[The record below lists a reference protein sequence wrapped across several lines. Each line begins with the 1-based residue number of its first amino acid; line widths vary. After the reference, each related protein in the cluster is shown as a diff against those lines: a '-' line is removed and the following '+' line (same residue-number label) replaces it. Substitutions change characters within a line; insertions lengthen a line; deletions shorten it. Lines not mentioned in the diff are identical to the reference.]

1 LIALLTTYFL
11 VFYILIPGI
20 LFRFSSSLFVRL
32 KLFQRTRTQEATFAV
47 AVALLP
53 FLLTLFGVWNLP
65 VLRHHPFR
73 IAEGTPRQRR
83 QDYQRAIAL
92 IASPDPVKSPAADNL
107 ANPEPAAN
115 QQPLPYARD
124 ERQGNWHSLNRVLRR
139 QARFLTWY
147 FVFTIAEGLLF
158 GYLAGKYGDWKI
170 AEPALGAS
178 PGRQPGQPIRRSPLI
193 RVYNW
198 FAPRF
203 ILPNISEWF
212 MLLTGFSWPRRE
224 NALVVAD
231 ILQND
236 GHLYR
241 GRVEDYFIDSDGK
254 LTGILLH
261 NVSRFDLPAYRKA
274 QDAAP
279 DTDPPSSERYWKT
292 IPSVNFYI
300 GQSAIS
306 NLNIRFAP
314 RQDST
319 LVTLAGEVLQG
330 EDLQADYVV
339 MESPGDPS
347 RPETAQAQPDLYS

>member
-53 FLLTLFGVWNLP
+53 FLLTLFGVWHLP
-65 VLRHHPFR
+65 VMRHHPFHVV
-73 IAEGTPRQRR
+73 EGTATERR
-83 QDYQRAIAL
+83 QDYQRAMEL
-92 IASPDPVKSPAADNL
+92 ITSPEAVKPATPTAATPLENQPAPARPGERRADGRGWR
-107 ANPEPAAN
+107 
-115 QQPLPYARD
+115 QP
-124 ERQGNWHSLNRVLRR
+124 GWHSVNRVIRR

-147 FVFTIAEGLLF
+147 FLLTIGEGLLF

-170 AEPALGAS
+170 AEPSAGHTVD
-178 PGRQPGQPIRRSPLI
+178 PRRRSPLI
-193 RVYNW
+193 LLYNW
-198 FAPRF
+198 LAPKL
-203 ILPNISEWF
+203 ILPNISEWY
-212 MLLTGFSWPRRE
+212 MLLTDFSWPARE

-241 GRVEDYFIDSDGK
+241 GRVEDYFVDSDGK

-274 QDAAP
+274 QNEGSGADAV
-279 DTDPPSSERYWKT
+279 SSERYWKT

-300 GQSAIS
+300 GESAIS

-314 RQDST
+314 RRDST
-319 LVTLAGEVLQG
+319 LVDLADQVLQG

-339 MESPGDPS
+339 IESADAGDAGSAGDP
-347 RPETAQAQPDLYS
+347 PDVYA